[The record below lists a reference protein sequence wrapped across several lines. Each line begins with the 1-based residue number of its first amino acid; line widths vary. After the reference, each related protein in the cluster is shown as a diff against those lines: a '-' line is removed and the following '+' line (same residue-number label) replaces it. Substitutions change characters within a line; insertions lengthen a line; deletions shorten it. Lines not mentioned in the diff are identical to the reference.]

1 MISLTHFCLIKFWNT
16 ERALIHQINLM
27 KTSCQNLKSP
37 NVKNKSTHQWLWN
50 IFALSANLFG
60 IAFLIV
66 VIFFNTVVCDLGN
79 SLKHSWVIL
88 KCIYCSS
95 SSKQS
100 SVKRIHQK
108 PNSCIPAKV
117 ESIDHTFF
125 RFIFHVFLLLLI
137 SIVVFTVAI
146 FSKLIF
152 DKFLQTNLTV
162 WR

>member
-1 MISLTHFCLIKFWNT
+1 MRTFS
-16 ERALIHQINLM
+16 
-27 KTSCQNLKSP
+27 QNLKSP
-37 NVKNKSTHQWLWN
+37 NMKNKSTYQWSWN
-50 IFALSANLFG
+50 IFALSVNLFG
-60 IAFLIV
+60 IAFLIF

-88 KCIYCSS
+88 KCIYCST

-100 SVKRIHQK
+100 SEKRIHQK

-125 RFIFHVFLLLLI
+125 RFLYHVFLSLLI
-137 SIVVFTVAI
+137 SIVVFAVAI